1 MQFEQAA
8 VETEKRDEAIRLDC
22 EENIQKLSEETA
34 ENLKQANKTFEA
46 SVDVLQKQTENQRSE
61 SMT

>member
-8 VETEKRDEAIRLDC
+8 VETEKRDQAIRLDC
-22 EENIQKLSEETA
+22 EENIQKL
-34 ENLKQANKTFEA
+34 KQANKTFEA
-46 SVDVLQKQTENQRSE
+46 SVDTLQKQTENQRSE